1 MHCEKCWQYT
11 EEAKW
16 LQEKSNQK
24 LCDWS
29 NFLVELPSNLS
40 KVCEDN
46 AREYVWHTLND
57 APSDKFPFK
66 EWWEFLNDSICS
78 HGIRFTELALQK
90 MEDTAETEEDRLN
103 YQKVAQG
110 LQERLGKGAKQRVIV
125 HI

>member
-1 MHCEKCWQYT
+1 MHCEACFEYS

-29 NFLVELPSNLS
+29 NFLAELPPNLS
-40 KVCEDN
+40 KICEDN
-46 AREYVWHTLND
+46 IRKYVWNVLDD

-66 EWWEFLNDSICS
+66 EWWEFLNDSICY
-78 HGIRFTELALQK
+78 HGTKFVELALQK
-90 MEDTAETEEDRLN
+90 MEDTAETEEDRLS
-103 YQKVAQG
+103 YQKVTQN
-110 LQERLGKGAKQRVIV
+110 LQERLGKDTKKRAVV